1 LVDDDPDI
9 VHVFN
14 KGLADKFKVD
24 AFSDSQQA
32 LDHFRGHAGQYD
44 LVLTDVR
51 MPKVSGFELA
61 REVRRI
67 RPDITILFITAF
79 AIIPDEYKQVFPSA
93 DSSYFIEKPI
103 SIRKLEQ
110 IVTECLNPR

>member
-1 LVDDDPDI
+1 LVDDDHDI
-9 VHVFN
+9 VHIFN
-14 KGLADKFKVD
+14 KGLTGKFKVD

-32 LDHFRGHAGQYD
+32 LDHFRRQANQYD

-61 REVRRI
+61 KEVRRI
-67 RPDITILFITAF
+67 RPDITILFMTAF
-79 AIIPDEYKQVFPSA
+79 AIIPDEYKQVFPPA

-110 IVTECLNPR
+110 IVTECLSPR